1 MMKNSEKMVD
11 VDASNLL
18 TDKNSISI
26 YIHIPFC
33 ERKCSYCAFV
43 SFCLDKSEREKYI
56 NSLLDEI
63 ENFSTTKKVKT
74 IYLGGGTPSILTK
87 DEIFTIFAK
96 LREKFDIDKNAEIT
110 IEVNPN
116 SVDEEKLRAYKA
128 VGINRISVGVQS
140 LSNKTLKSIGRLHT
154 KEEAIEKLKL
164 IGKYF
169 DNISADLILGLSGEK
184 SVTSYAKKLIKLKVK
199 HISSYMLEVHE
210 NTKLYFEVR
219 DKKYRPLD
227 EKGLTKSYD
236 KLVKF
241 LKKCGFRQYEISNF
255 ALADYESK
263 HNLNYWNYGEYVGF
277 GVSAHSFLSHKRM
290 ANADTLQGY
299 YKRER
304 KEEKIT
310 KNMEIEERIMLGLR
324 CYLGVDISS
333 LRKLGYDIQKND
345 NYRKFL
351 KEGEIVED
359 GGKFY
364 LLPKYYK
371 FADYYILNLLP

>member
-1 MMKNSEKMVD
+1 MMKGSEVRKD
-11 VDASNLL
+11 VGAFYTPSSEND
-18 TDKNSISI
+18 ISI

-43 SFCLDKSEREKYI
+43 SFCLSKSERERYI

-63 ENFSTTKKVKT
+63 ENFSTTKKVKS
-74 IYLGGGTPSILTK
+74 IYLGGGTPSLLSK
-87 DEIFTIFAK
+87 DEIFAIFSK
-96 LREKFDIDKNAEIT
+96 LREKFDIDETAEIT

-154 KEEAIEKLKL
+154 KKEAIEKLKL

-184 SVTSYAKKLIKLKVK
+184 SVTKYAKELIKLNVK
-199 HISSYMLEVHE
+199 HISSYMLEIHE
-210 NTKLYFEVR
+210 NTKLYFEVQ

-227 EKGLTKSYD
+227 EKGVAKSYD

-241 LKKCGFRQYEISNF
+241 LKKRGFVQYEVSNF
-255 ALADYESK
+255 ALAGYESK
-263 HNLNYWNYGEYVGF
+263 HNLNYWNYSEYVGF

-324 CYLGVDISS
+324 CYLGVDIST
-333 LRKLGYDIQKND
+333 LKKLGYDIQKNES
-345 NYRKFL
+345 YRKFL
-351 KEGEIVED
+351 KEGEIVEY
-359 GGKFY
+359 GEKFY
-364 LLPKYYK
+364 LLSKYYK

>member
-1 MMKNSEKMVD
+1 MVD

-43 SFCLDKSEREKYI
+43 SFCLSKSERERYI

-63 ENFSTTKKVKT
+63 ENYSTTKKVKS
-74 IYLGGGTPSILTK
+74 IYLGGGTPSLLSK
-87 DEIFTIFAK
+87 DEIFAIFSK
-96 LREKFDIDKNAEIT
+96 LREKFDIDETAEIT

-184 SVTSYAKKLIKLKVK
+184 SVTNYAKNLIKLNVK

-277 GVSAHSFLSHKRM
+277 GVSAHSFLSYKRM

>member
-1 MMKNSEKMVD
+1 M
-11 VDASNLL
+11 
-18 TDKNSISI
+18 
-26 YIHIPFC
+26 
-33 ERKCSYCAFV
+33 
-43 SFCLDKSEREKYI
+43 
-56 NSLLDEI
+56 
-63 ENFSTTKKVKT
+63 
-74 IYLGGGTPSILTK
+74 
-87 DEIFTIFAK
+87 
-96 LREKFDIDKNAEIT
+96 
-110 IEVNPN
+110 
-116 SVDEEKLRAYKA
+116 
-128 VGINRISVGVQS
+128 
-140 LSNKTLKSIGRLHT
+140 
-154 KEEAIEKLKL
+154 
-164 IGKYF
+164 
-169 DNISADLILGLSGEK
+169 
-184 SVTSYAKKLIKLKVK
+184 
-199 HISSYMLEVHE
+199 
-210 NTKLYFEVR
+210 R

-324 CYLGVDISS
+324 CYLGVDIST
-333 LRKLGYDIQKND
+333 LRKLGYDIQKNES
-345 NYRKFL
+345 YRKFL

>member
-1 MMKNSEKMVD
+1 MKNSEKMVD

-18 TDKNSISI
+18 TDKNSIFI

-43 SFCLDKSEREKYI
+43 SFCLSKSERERYI

-63 ENFSTTKKVKT
+63 ENYSTTKKVKS
-74 IYLGGGTPSILTK
+74 IYLGGGTPSLLSK

-324 CYLGVDISS
+324 CYLGVDIST

>member
-1 MMKNSEKMVD
+1 MMK
-11 VDASNLL
+11 
-18 TDKNSISI
+18 DKENIPSIDDSISI

-33 ERKCSYCAFV
+33 EKKCSYCAFV
-43 SFCLDKSEREKYI
+43 SFCLSYAEREEYI

-74 IYLGGGTPSILTK
+74 VYLGGGTPSLLIK
-87 DEIFTIFAK
+87 DEIFAIFKK
-96 LREKFDIDKNAEIT
+96 LREKFNIDENAEIT

-116 SVDEEKLRAYKA
+116 SVDEEKLKVYKE

-154 KEEAIEKLKL
+154 KKEAIDKLKL

-184 SVTSYAKKLIKLKVK
+184 SVTRYAKKLIKLNVK

-210 NTKLYFEVR
+210 NTKLFSEVR

-227 EKGLTKSYD
+227 EKGVTKSYE
-236 KLVKF
+236 KLAKF
-241 LKKCGFRQYEISNF
+241 LSKHHFNQYEVSNF
-255 ALADYESK
+255 ALAGYESR
-263 HNLNYWNYGEYVGF
+263 HNLNYWSYGEYIGF
-277 GVSAHSFLSHKRM
+277 GISAHSFLSHKRI
-290 ANADTLQGY
+290 ANANSLQGY
-299 YKRER
+299 YIRKQ

-310 KNMEIEERIMLGLR
+310 KDMEIEERIMLGLR
-324 CYLGVDISS
+324 CFVGVDISI
-333 LRKLGYDIQKND
+333 LNNLGYDIQKNE
-345 NYRKFL
+345 NYKRFL
-351 KEGEIVED
+351 NEGEIIEEN
-359 GGKFY
+359 GKFY

>member
-43 SFCLDKSEREKYI
+43 SFWLSYAERERYI

-63 ENFSTTKKVKT
+63 DNFSTTKKVKT

-154 KEEAIEKLKL
+154 KKEAIEKLKL
-164 IGKYF
+164 IKKYF

-184 SVTSYAKKLIKLKVK
+184 SVTNYAKNLIKLNVK

-324 CYLGVDISS
+324 CYLGVDIST
-333 LRKLGYDIQKND
+333 LRKLGYDIQKNES
-345 NYRKFL
+345 YRKFL

>member
-1 MMKNSEKMVD
+1 MKSSERMADID
-11 VDASNLL
+11 VFEFP

-43 SFCLDKSEREKYI
+43 SFCLSKVEREKYI

-63 ENFSTTKKVKT
+63 ENFSTPKKVKT
-74 IYLGGGTPSILTK
+74 VYLGGGTPSLLTK
-87 DEIFTIFAK
+87 DEIFAIFSK
-96 LREKFDIDKNAEIT
+96 LREKFDIVENAEIT

-116 SVDEEKLRAYKA
+116 SVDEEKLRAYKE

-140 LSNKTLKSIGRLHT
+140 LSNKMLKSIGRLHT

-164 IGKYF
+164 IKKYF
-169 DNISADLILGLSGEK
+169 GNISADLILGLSGEK
-184 SVTSYAKKLIKLKVK
+184 SVIKYAKKLIKLKVK

-227 EKGLTKSYD
+227 EKGVIKSYD

-241 LKKCGFRQYEISNF
+241 LKKRGIVQYEVSNF
-255 ALADYESK
+255 ALAGYESK

-277 GVSAHSFLSHKRM
+277 GVSSHSFLRGRRI

-310 KNMEIEERIMLGLR
+310 KKMEIEERIMLGLR
-324 CYLGVDISS
+324 CYLGVDISI
-333 LRKLGYDIQKND
+333 LKNLGYDIQKSES
-345 NYRKFL
+345 YRKFL
-351 KEGEIVED
+351 KEGGIVEY
-359 GGKFY
+359 GEKFY
-364 LLPKYYK
+364 LLPKYFK

>member
-1 MMKNSEKMVD
+1 MKSSEVGKD
-11 VDASNLL
+11 VDAFYTSSSEN
-18 TDKNSISI
+18 DISI

-56 NSLLDEI
+56 NSLLEEI

-74 IYLGGGTPSILTK
+74 IYLGGGTPSLLTK
-87 DEIFTIFAK
+87 DEIFAIFSK
-96 LREKFDIDKNAEIT
+96 LREKFDIVENAEIT

-128 VGINRISVGVQS
+128 VGVNRISVGVQS

-154 KEEAIEKLKL
+154 KEEAIEKLKR
-164 IGKYF
+164 IKKYF

-184 SVTSYAKKLIKLKVK
+184 SVVKYAKKLIKLKVK

-227 EKGLTKSYD
+227 EKGVTKSYD

-241 LKKCGFRQYEISNF
+241 LKKRRIVQYEVSNF
-255 ALADYESK
+255 ALAGYESK

-277 GVSAHSFLSHKRM
+277 GVSSHSFLRGRRI

-310 KNMEIEERIMLGLR
+310 KKMEIEERIMLGLR
-324 CYLGVDISS
+324 CYLGVDISI
-333 LRKLGYDIQKND
+333 LKNLGYDIQKSES
-345 NYRKFL
+345 YRKFL
-351 KEGEIVED
+351 KEGEIVEY
-359 GGKFY
+359 GEKFY
-364 LLPKYYK
+364 LLPKYFK

>member
-1 MMKNSEKMVD
+1 MKGSEVRTD
-11 VDASNLL
+11 VGVFYTPSSEND
-18 TDKNSISI
+18 ISI

-56 NSLLDEI
+56 NSLLEEI
-63 ENFSTTKKVKT
+63 ENFSTPKKVKT
-74 IYLGGGTPSILTK
+74 VYIGGGTPSLLTK
-87 DEIFTIFAK
+87 DEIFAIFSK
-96 LREKFDIDKNAEIT
+96 LREKFDIVENVEIT

-116 SVDEEKLRAYKA
+116 SVDEEKLRAYKE
-128 VGINRISVGVQS
+128 VGVNRISVGVQS

-164 IGKYF
+164 IKKYF

-184 SVTSYAKKLIKLKVK
+184 SVTKYAKELIKLNVK
-199 HISSYMLEVHE
+199 HISSYMLEIHE
-210 NTKLYFEVR
+210 NTKLFNDVR

-227 EKGLTKSYD
+227 ENGMAKSYD

-241 LKKCGFRQYEISNF
+241 LKKRSFKQYEISNF
-255 ALADYESK
+255 ALTGYESK

-324 CYLGVDISS
+324 CYLGVDIST
-333 LRKLGYDIQKND
+333 LRKLGYDIQKNES
-345 NYRKFL
+345 YRKFL
-351 KEGEIVED
+351 KEGEIVEY
-359 GGKFY
+359 GEKFY
-364 LLPKYYK
+364 LLSKYYK
-371 FADYYILNLLP
+371 FADYYNLNLLP

>member
-1 MMKNSEKMVD
+1 MMKGSEVRKD
-11 VDASNLL
+11 VGAFYTPSSEND
-18 TDKNSISI
+18 ISI

-43 SFCLDKSEREKYI
+43 SFCLSKSERERYI

-63 ENFSTTKKVKT
+63 ENFSTTKKVKS
-74 IYLGGGTPSILTK
+74 IYLGGGTPSLLSK
-87 DEIFTIFAK
+87 DEIFAIFSK
-96 LREKFDIDKNAEIT
+96 LRENFDIDETAEIT

-184 SVTSYAKKLIKLKVK
+184 SVVKYAKELIKLNVK
-199 HISSYMLEVHE
+199 HISSYMLEIHE
-210 NTKLYFEVR
+210 NTKLYLEVQ

-304 KEEKIT
+304 KEEKII
-310 KNMEIEERIMLGLR
+310 NDMEIEERIMLGLR
-324 CYLGVDISS
+324 CYIGVDIST
-333 LRKLGYDIQKND
+333 LKKLGYDIQKND
-345 NYRKFL
+345 NYQKFL

>member
-1 MMKNSEKMVD
+1 MMKGSEVRTD
-11 VDASNLL
+11 VGAFYTPSSEND
-18 TDKNSISI
+18 ISI

-56 NSLLDEI
+56 NSLLEEI
-63 ENFSTTKKVKT
+63 ENFSTPKKVKT
-74 IYLGGGTPSILTK
+74 VYIGGGTPSLLTK
-87 DEIFTIFAK
+87 DEIFAIFSK
-96 LREKFDIDKNAEIT
+96 LREKFDIVENVEIT

-116 SVDEEKLRAYKA
+116 SVDEEKLRAYKE
-128 VGINRISVGVQS
+128 VGVNRISVGVQS

-164 IGKYF
+164 IKKYF

-184 SVTSYAKKLIKLKVK
+184 SVTKYAKELIKLNVK
-199 HISSYMLEVHE
+199 HISSYMLEIHE
-210 NTKLYFEVR
+210 NTKLFNDVR

-227 EKGLTKSYD
+227 ENGMAKSYD

-241 LKKCGFRQYEISNF
+241 LKKRSFKQYEISNF
-255 ALADYESK
+255 ALTGYESK

-299 YKRER
+299 YKREQ

-310 KNMEIEERIMLGLR
+310 NAMEIEERIMLGLR
-324 CYLGVDISS
+324 CCLGVDISI
-333 LRKLGYDIQKND
+333 LKNLGYDIQKSES
-345 NYRKFL
+345 YRKFL

-359 GGKFY
+359 DGKFY
-364 LLPKYYK
+364 LLPKYFK

>member
-1 MMKNSEKMVD
+1 MKVSEVRKD
-11 VDASNLL
+11 VGVFYTPSSEND
-18 TDKNSISI
+18 ISI

-43 SFCLDKSEREKYI
+43 SFWLSYAERERYI

-63 ENFSTTKKVKT
+63 DNFSTTKKVKT
-74 IYLGGGTPSILTK
+74 IYLGGGTPSLLSK
-87 DEIFTIFAK
+87 DEIFAIFSK

-164 IGKYF
+164 IVKYF

-184 SVTSYAKKLIKLKVK
+184 SVTSYAKNLIKLNVK
-199 HISSYMLEVHE
+199 HISSYMLEIHE
-210 NTKLYFEVR
+210 NTKLYLEVQ

-227 EKGLTKSYD
+227 EKGVAKSYD

-241 LKKCGFRQYEISNF
+241 LKKRGFVQYEISNF
-255 ALADYESK
+255 ALAGYESK
-263 HNLNYWNYGEYVGF
+263 HNLNYWNYSEYVGF

-310 KNMEIEERIMLGLR
+310 KDMEIEERIMLGLR
-324 CYLGVDISS
+324 CYLGVDIST

-345 NYRKFL
+345 NYQKLL

>member
-1 MMKNSEKMVD
+1 MMKVSEVRKD
-11 VDASNLL
+11 VGVFYTPSSEND
-18 TDKNSISI
+18 ISI

-43 SFCLDKSEREKYI
+43 SFWLSYAERERYI

-63 ENFSTTKKVKT
+63 DNFSTTKKVKT
-74 IYLGGGTPSILTK
+74 IYLGGGTPSLLSK
-87 DEIFTIFAK
+87 DEIFAIFSK

-164 IGKYF
+164 IVKYF

-184 SVTSYAKKLIKLKVK
+184 SVTSYAKNLIKLNVK
-199 HISSYMLEVHE
+199 HISSYMLEIHE
-210 NTKLYFEVR
+210 NTKLYLEVQ

-227 EKGLTKSYD
+227 EKGVAKSYD

-241 LKKCGFRQYEISNF
+241 LKKRGFVQYEISNF
-255 ALADYESK
+255 ALAGYESK
-263 HNLNYWNYGEYVGF
+263 HNLNYWNYSEYVGF

-310 KNMEIEERIMLGLR
+310 KDMEIEERIMLGLR
-324 CYLGVDISS
+324 CYLGVDIST

-345 NYRKFL
+345 NYQKLL

>member
-1 MMKNSEKMVD
+1 MVD
-11 VDASNLL
+11 VLEFP

-43 SFCLDKSEREKYI
+43 SFCLSKTDREKYMQA
-56 NSLLDEI
+56 LLEEI
-63 ENFSTTKKVKT
+63 ESFSTVKRVNT
-74 IYLGGGTPSILTK
+74 IYLGGGTPSLLTK
-87 DEIFTIFAK
+87 EEIFSIFRK

-116 SVDEEKLRAYKA
+116 SVEEEKLKAYKE
-128 VGINRISVGVQS
+128 VGVNRISVGVQS
-140 LSNKTLKSIGRLHT
+140 LSNKSLKSIGRLHT
-154 KEEAIEKLKL
+154 KKEAIEKLKL

-169 DNISADLILGLSGEK
+169 ENISADLIIGLSGEK
-184 SVTSYAKKLIKLKVK
+184 NVTKYAKKLINLKVK

-210 NTKLYFEVR
+210 NTKLYFEVQ

-227 EKGLTKSYD
+227 EIGVTKSYD

-241 LKKCGFRQYEISNF
+241 LKKHRFIQYEVSNF

-277 GVSAHSFLSHKRM
+277 GVSSHSFLQGKRI
-290 ANADTLQGY
+290 ANSITLQGH
-299 YKRER
+299 YKHER

-310 KNMEIEERIMLGLR
+310 KSMEIEERILLGLR
-324 CYLGVDISS
+324 CYLGVDVAVLKS
-333 LRKLGYDIQKND
+333 LGYDIKKNE
-345 NYRKFL
+345 NYQKFL
-351 KEGEIVED
+351 NADIIYED
-359 GGKFY
+359 NDKFY
-364 LLPKYYK
+364 LRPEYYK
-371 FADYYILNLLP
+371 FSDYYILNLLP